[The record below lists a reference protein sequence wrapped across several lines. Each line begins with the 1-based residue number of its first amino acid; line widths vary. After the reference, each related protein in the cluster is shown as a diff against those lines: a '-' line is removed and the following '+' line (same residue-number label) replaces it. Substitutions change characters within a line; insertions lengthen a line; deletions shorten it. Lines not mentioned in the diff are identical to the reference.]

1 MASGGLKQ
9 VIDSICL
16 PIKPKMKEAILDM
29 IEEMISIP
37 VETSQKSQ
45 SLLKNYLAMLLKAL
59 IHCNLYNCLT
69 QLAIEKS
76 DSMAQRARK
85 LLKLVITAASDLLP
99 DAPQFSLM
107 LDSKKSVIAAEIV
120 AEIDSSTRLQLNS
133 SHQSILFRSCEFLS
147 KEPNSYI
154 ESHNTVIT
162 GIYKN
167 HALNMIDDTIFNT
180 LMQKSLVL
188 KESITTKWN

>member
-1 MASGGLKQ
+1 
-9 VIDSICL
+9 
-16 PIKPKMKEAILDM
+16 MKEAILDM